1 MQPSW
6 HVSQCDL
13 GIPKLDRLVVHKGNI
28 FMSCGTCNMS
38 SAFEV
43 AKIKDSWDTELQ
55 EIRSK
60 LVQGLTM
67 LRLFSTIM
75 RVIAHIVR
83 RIVRLRRG
91 N

>member
-1 MQPSW
+1 
-6 HVSQCDL
+6 
-13 GIPKLDRLVVHKGNI
+13 
-28 FMSCGTCNMS
+28 MS